1 MKSKMF
7 KKLMAASLATVMSVG
22 LLACGGD
29 ETTEGGDATAT
40 PAPAGDSGSGDAGSG
55 DAGSGDAG
63 SGDAGSG
70 DAGSDDPGSVTVLID
85 PNTGAPYDLGG
96 MEIIVRDWWSNPD
109 AEPQNEYQQERADY
123 IDELEATYNFT
134 IKQMAISD
142 WGSAPAD
149 FVDYVTTGGDDAN
162 YVFILREDPATTS
175 AMAQGLMY
183 DLATLDCLDFSEAK
197 FQSNKLHEQFS
208 SGDVI
213 HCMYMGY
220 SEPRTGMYFNKRLL
234 EEAGIDPETIYD
246 MQKDGTW
253 TWDAWTDLMDKV
265 QRDIDS
271 DGVIDVYGF
280 DANYGVPVSA
290 SVYSNG
296 SEYVGMENGKYV
308 YKFEDPATVEALEWM
323 VDCFKNYALVRP
335 ADAQWDYYKQ
345 AFLNGE
351 CAFMPEDAY
360 CANESGWITQEMT
373 DEIGFVMFPKGPQA
387 DDYTNLWSNNPAA
400 IPGCY
405 DADRAWKIAFA
416 YDLFTSDVPGYED
429 YVDFSQYRNG
439 SFDFRAIDETLTMM
453 ISKGMITYHG
463 LIPSLDMGEPFLW
476 KFNGGTDVTAVLEG
490 IRVPYNEYIDAANN

>member
-22 LLACGGD
+22 LLACGG
-29 ETTEGGDATAT
+29 EKAPEATAT
-40 PAPAGDSGSGDAGSG
+40 PAPQDSNNTTPSDPATP
-55 DAGSGDAG
+55 
-63 SGDAGSG
+63 
-70 DAGSDDPGSVTVLID
+70 DDPVESSTALID
-85 PNTGAPYDLGG
+85 PATGKPYDLGG

-109 AEPQNEYQQERADY
+109 QEPANEFQQAKADY
-123 IDELEATYNFT
+123 IDEIEATYNFT
-134 IKQMAISD
+134 ITQMAISD
-142 WGSAPAD
+142 WASAPAD
-149 FVDYVTTGGDDAN
+149 FVDYVTTGGDDQN

-197 FQSNKLHEQFS
+197 FQSNKLHEQFAT
-208 SGDVI
+208 GDKI

-234 EEAGIDPETIYD
+234 REAGIDPESIYD
-246 MQKDGTW
+246 MQADGTW
-253 TWDAWTDLMDKV
+253 TWDAWTDMMAKV

-280 DANYGVPVSA
+280 DANYGMPVSSA
-290 SVYSNG
+290 VYSNG

-308 YKFEDPATVEALEWM
+308 YKFEDPATVEALNWM
-323 VDCFKNYALVRP
+323 VECFKNYALVRP

-360 CANESGWITQEMT
+360 CGNEGGWLKEMT
-373 DEIGFVMFPKGPQA
+373 DEVGFVMFPKGPQA
-387 DDYTNLWSNNPAA
+387 SDYTNLWSNNPGA

-405 DADRAWKIAFA
+405 DAEKAWKIAFA
-416 YDLFTSDVPGYED
+416 YNLYTDDVPGYEN

-439 SFDFRAIDETLTMM
+439 IFDFRAIDETLTMM
-453 ISKGMITYHG
+453 ITKGMVSYHG
-463 LIPSLDMGEPFLW
+463 LIPSLDMGAPFLW
-476 KFNGGTDVTAVLEG
+476 NFNGGTDVTAVLES
-490 IRVPYNEYIDAANN
+490 IRVPLNEYIDAANN